1 MFEIRRADDRGV
13 TRTGWLDSRHSFSF
27 GGYRDPRY
35 MGFRGLRV
43 INDDRVKPGMGF
55 GEHPHRDMEIISY
68 VVEGSLEH
76 RDSMGNGSVI
86 KAGDVQLMSAG
97 TGVTHSEF
105 NASETEP
112 VRFLQIWLPPEQEG
126 LKPRYAQMARS
137 QERQNELELL
147 FSPDGRDGSM
157 EIRQDAL
164 LYGAKLEAGKELSFE
179 LEPGRHAWFQVVT
192 GRIELEGQELVEG
205 DGAAVSEQALLK
217 LKSKEDSDIL
227 LFDLR

>member
-217 LKSKEDSDIL
+217 LKGKEDSDIL